1 MTFSFQKER
10 LTAISPEGVP
20 MGYIA
25 FPRIR
30 AGLVNID
37 CVSVSPAFRGQG
49 VEDAMM
55 EALFS
60 HLSKLGVKAALT
72 CPFAQQFA
80 ETHPQWQNLLPGEIH
95 FTRH

>member
-30 AGLVNID
+30 AGLVNVD
-37 CVSVSPAFRGQG
+37 RVSVSPEFRGLG
-49 VEDAMM
+49 VEEAMM
-55 EALFS
+55 VALFS
-60 HLSKLGVKAALT
+60 HLSRLGLKAALT
-72 CPFAQQFA
+72 CPFAQQYL
-80 ETHPQWQNLLPGEIH
+80 EKNPKWKTILPGEIH

>member
-30 AGLVNID
+30 AGLVNVD
-37 CVSVSPAFRGQG
+37 RVSVSPEFRGLG
-49 VEDAMM
+49 VEEAMM

-60 HLSKLGVKAALT
+60 HLSKLGLRAALT
-72 CPFAQQFA
+72 CPFAQNYA
-80 ETHPQWQNLLPGEIH
+80 EKQPQWRSLLPGEIH

>member
-1 MTFSFQKER
+1 
-10 LTAISPEGVP
+10 

-30 AGLVNID
+30 AGLVNVD
-37 CVSVSPAFRGQG
+37 RVSVSLEFRGLG
-49 VEDAMM
+49 VEEAMM

-60 HLSKLGVKAALT
+60 HLSKLGLRAALT

-80 ETHPQWQNLLPGEIH
+80 ETHPQWKNLLPGEIH

>member
-1 MTFSFQKER
+1 MTFSIQKEQ
-10 LTAISPEGVP
+10 LTAISPAGVP

-37 CVSVSPAFRGQG
+37 RVSVSPECRGQG
-49 VEDAMM
+49 VEEAMM

-60 HLSKLGVKAALT
+60 HLSKLGLKAALT
-72 CPFAQQFA
+72 CPSAQQYL
-80 ETHPQWQNLLPGEIH
+80 EKNPQWKNILPGEIH

>member
-10 LTAISPEGVP
+10 LTAASPEGVP

-30 AGLVNID
+30 AGLVNVD
-37 CVSVSPAFRGQG
+37 RVSVSPEFRGLG
-49 VEDAMM
+49 VEEAMM

-60 HLSKLGVKAALT
+60 HLSKLGLRAALT
-72 CPFAQQFA
+72 CPFAQQYA
-80 ETHPQWQNLLPGEIH
+80 EKQPRWRSLLPGEIH

>member
-10 LTAISPEGVP
+10 LTAASPEGVP

-30 AGLVNID
+30 AGLVNVVR
-37 CVSVSPAFRGQG
+37 VSVSPEFRGLG
-49 VEDAMM
+49 VEEAMM

-60 HLSKLGVKAALT
+60 HLSKLGLRAALT
-72 CPFAQQFA
+72 CPFAQQYA
-80 ETHPQWQNLLPGEIH
+80 EKQPRWRSLLPGEIH